1 MLLETYDTNTIALWG
16 EPERRRRLVRV
27 CATISGDPNVAED
40 LAQETLLEAWRNAH
54 KLHDPSGADRWL
66 AAIARNV
73 CLRWARRRGRDL
85 PITELGE
92 ESSPP
97 DDLDIEV
104 ELERT
109 ELVEL
114 LDRALSLLPGDTRDV
129 LVQRYV
135 DESPHADIAAR
146 LGVSEDAVSMRL
158 SRGKLV
164 LRRLLA
170 SDLRDEA
177 AAHGLLDDTS
187 EWRKTRVWCTECGND
202 KLVMRREA
210 APGGVSF
217 RCPRCQ
223 PNAAELSAEFRLEF
237 PVFER
242 LVGDLVR
249 PTSILKRV
257 GDWSARYFVGGAEQV
272 ECTKC
277 GRAAMLR
284 PHVRDDVDP
293 ERGHRHGLV
302 VSCVWCGDVAWSS
315 IAGIALGRPEV
326 RAFRREH
333 PRLRAVPVREVDA
346 GGAALVVRYE
356 DALGSS
362 GVDVLFERDTLR
374 LIGVHAPAN

>member
-16 EPERRRRLVRV
+16 EPERRRRLVRL
-27 CATISGDPNVAED
+27 CATISGDPAAAED

-54 KLHDPSGADRWL
+54 KLRDPSGADRWL

-73 CLRWARRRGRDL
+73 CLRWGRSRGRDL
-85 PITELGE
+85 PATELDADL
-92 ESSPP
+92 SPP
-97 DDLDIEV
+97 DELDVEV

-114 LDRALSLLPGDTRDV
+114 LDRALSLLPAETRDV

-135 DESPHADIAAR
+135 DDSPHADIAAR
-146 LGVSEDAVSMRL
+146 LGVSEEAVSMRL
-158 SRGKLV
+158 TRGKLV

-177 AAHGLLDDTS
+177 AAHGLVDDAS
-187 EWRKTRVWCTECGND
+187 EWQETRVWCTECGNH

-210 APGGVSF
+210 APGGISF
-217 RCPRCQ
+217 RCPVCQ
-223 PNAAELSAEFRLEF
+223 PNASELAAEFRLEF

-257 GDWSARYFVGGAEQV
+257 SDWSAGYFVAGARQV
-272 ECTKC
+272 ECTRC
-277 GRAAMLR
+277 GRDALLR
-284 PHVRDDVDP
+284 PHVREDVDP
-293 ERGHRHGLV
+293 ERGHRNGFV
-302 VSCVWCGDVAWSS
+302 VSCERCGDVAWSS
-315 IAGIALGRPEV
+315 ISGIALARPEL

-333 PRLRAVPVREVDA
+333 PRLRAVPVREVD
-346 GGAALVVRYE
+346 GGATLVLRYE
-356 DALGSS
+356 DALGAS

-374 LIGVHAPAN
+374 LIELHGPTT